1 MLTND
6 SLLKM
11 HIPTLISLWRK
22 NKKQNPLSQKELAEV
37 SAHLLSLQRGLT
49 GERTLVGDGYMENTS
64 KLGAYLLY
72 YWPVSYMQI
81 YWAAK
86 NCPGL
91 QNLGGRE
98 ISILDLGC
106 GPGPAATSLCD
117 QLLKNGAAPKI
128 SVTLVDYSSK
138 AVDLAAQ
145 VFSADLKSV
154 STEKIVCDFQK
165 GLPTLEKKYDI
176 VVIGHALNELWKK
189 SPDANQRRLDFLL
202 SLSKN
207 LSDGGILFL
216 VEPALLE
223 TSRNLLSLRDRLIQ
237 NGFSLVSPCQN
248 QADCPALKSGPN
260 HTCHAEINWKPLEP
274 ILSIAKNAG
283 LDRESVKMTYFIFKK
298 SPMDQSAPME
308 SVTIKP
314 ESTAVAGKIVSD
326 GMLNKSGRVRFLMCD
341 GKKRIAISAK
351 KDDPRAKEIGFFNLK
366 RYDSISVTNPEIRGD
381 KENPAFGIKPDT
393 NLKIIPF
400 A

>member
-6 SLLKM
+6 SLLKT
-11 HIPTLISLWRK
+11 HIPTLISMWRK

-37 SAHLLSLQRGLT
+37 SAHLLALQRGLT
-49 GERTLVGDGYMENTS
+49 GKRTLVGDGYMENSS

-86 NCPGL
+86 NCPEI

-117 QLLKNGAAPKI
+117 QLLQNASTKI

-145 VFSADLKSV
+145 FFSADLKSIP
-154 STEKIVCDFQK
+154 TEKIVCDFQK
-165 GLPTLEKKYDI
+165 GFPPLKKKYDI
-176 VVIGHALNELWKK
+176 IVMSHALNELWKK

-237 NGFSLVSPCQN
+237 NGFSLVSPCQK
-248 QADCPALKSGPN
+248 QADCPALKAGPN

-274 ILSIAKNAG
+274 ILSISKNAG

-298 SPMDQSAPME
+298 SPMDQTVPTE
-308 SVTIKP
+308 SGAIQTKNTV
-314 ESTAVAGKIVSD
+314 VAGKIVSD

-366 RYDSISVTNPEIRGD
+366 RYDSICVTNPEIRGD
-381 KENPAFGIKPDT
+381 KENQAFGINPDT
-393 NLKIIPF
+393 NLTVIPF